1 MKFLCT
7 QMTVTILSFL
17 EGNVFYV
24 LLRKTNQKE
33 GKELWSGRGRQV
45 QFLKREFIS
54 CFFLKS
60 HDYGSQT
67 HFTISTFQS

>member
-1 MKFLCT
+1 MKFVCT

-24 LLRKTNQKE
+24 LLRKTDQKE

-45 QFLKREFIS
+45 QFLKGEFIR
-54 CFFLKS
+54 CFF
-60 HDYGSQT
+60 
-67 HFTISTFQS
+67 